1 MFKKNQL
8 TMIETLFKEAI
19 KDNEGV
25 EIIFQD
31 IRILAA
37 KVPGGYELMVT
48 DNAGDVLDQKSYKG
62 A

>member
-19 KDNEGV
+19 KNNEGV